1 MRAHGMVVPEGLT
14 PTSVLAGLGR
24 ALFLSSL
31 LLAAFLGF
39 KVWGTN
45 LITLDSQQRL
55 RTEIVV
61 SDRVEVAPEAQS
73 PVFDD
78 SAPTAEAE
86 TISTATPEVVQ
97 VAEVVETVSTPSS
110 VTPVLDNV
118 GVGLVKESAEAALL
132 EVGEPLGVLR
142 IPAIDVDLVVV
153 GGVGTEELKMGP
165 GHYPGTALPGGLG
178 NAAFAGHRTTY
189 GAPFLD
195 VDRLQAGDVIEFAR
209 GDDIWVYEVTGTQ
222 IVSPTDAHVLLTE
235 NPLESVLTL
244 TSCHPKRSTAQRII
258 ISAALRHDLSS
269 AVQPSA
275 RYLSPAGYDLSES
288 VLASPLEMISA
299 DLPDKRLT
307 ADFSVWSRLGDVVGA
322 DQVVGD
328 QIEKVA
334 AIPEETEVAAVLTAT
349 PAPQE
354 AVVEEPMSGLSGGAV
369 REVAPA
375 SVVVGTVAS
384 ADANWFVPEVTPRG
398 WFGVMMW
405 LAGLLLLVQ
414 AMAWVTRRI
423 GRWSVLLGL
432 PLGAYCLWGLFVSL
446 EPVLPSV

>member
-61 SDRVEVAPEAQS
+61 SDRVEVVSEAQS

-78 SAPTAEAE
+78 SAPTAEVE

-97 VAEVVETVSTPSS
+97 VAEEVQTVSTPTP
-110 VTPVLDNV
+110 VTPALDNV

-235 NPLESVLTL
+235 SPLESVLTL

-258 ISAALRHDLSS
+258 VSAALRHDLSS

-288 VLASPLEMISA
+288 VLASPLEMISV

-307 ADFSVWSRLGDVVGA
+307 ADFSIGSRLGDLMVA
-322 DQVVGD
+322 DQVVVD
-328 QIEKVA
+328 QIEEVA
-334 AIPEETEVAAVLTAT
+334 AIPEETEVAAVLAAT
-349 PAPQE
+349 PAPVE
-354 AVVEEPMSGLSGGAV
+354 TAVEEPMLGVAGGGV
-369 REVAPA
+369 REVAPVP
-375 SVVVGTVAS
+375 VVVGTVAS
-384 ADANWFVPEVTPRG
+384 TDANWFVPEVTPRG
-398 WFGVMMW
+398 WFGVTMW

-432 PLGAYCLWGLFVSL
+432 PVGAYCLWGLFVSL
-446 EPVLPSV
+446 EPVLPGV

>member
-55 RTEIVV
+55 RTEIAV
-61 SDRVEVAPEAQS
+61 SDRVEVVSEAQS

-78 SAPTAEAE
+78 SAPTAEVE

-97 VAEVVETVSTPSS
+97 VAEEVQTVSTPTP
-110 VTPVLDNV
+110 VTPAPDNV

-132 EVGEPLGVLR
+132 EVGAPLGVLR

-209 GDDIWVYEVTGTQ
+209 GGDIWVYEVTGTQ

-235 NPLESVLTL
+235 DPLESVLTL

-258 ISAALRHDLSS
+258 VSAALRHDLSS

-275 RYLSPAGYDLSES
+275 RYLSPAGYEMSES

-307 ADFSVWSRLGDVVGA
+307 ADFSVRSRLGDLMVA
-322 DQVVGD
+322 DQVVVD
-328 QIEKVA
+328 QIEEVA
-334 AIPEETEVAAVLTAT
+334 VNPEETEVAEVLAAT

-369 REVAPA
+369 GEVAPVP
-375 SVVVGTVAS
+375 VVVGTVAS

-398 WFGVMMW
+398 WLGVTMW

-414 AMAWVTRRI
+414 AMAWTTRRI

-432 PLGAYCLWGLFVSL
+432 PVGAYCLWGLFVSL

>member
-1 MRAHGMVVPEGLT
+1 MVVPEGLT

-61 SDRVEVAPEAQS
+61 SDRVEVVSEAQS

-78 SAPTAEAE
+78 SAPTAEVE

-97 VAEVVETVSTPSS
+97 VAEEVQTVSTPTP
-110 VTPVLDNV
+110 VTPALDNV

-235 NPLESVLTL
+235 SPLESVLTL

-258 ISAALRHDLSS
+258 VSAALRHDLSS

-288 VLASPLEMISA
+288 VLASPLEMISV

-307 ADFSVWSRLGDVVGA
+307 ADFSIGSRLGDLMVA
-322 DQVVGD
+322 DQVVVD
-328 QIEKVA
+328 QIEEVA
-334 AIPEETEVAAVLTAT
+334 AIPEETEVAAVLAAT
-349 PAPQE
+349 PAPVE
-354 AVVEEPMSGLSGGAV
+354 TAVEEPMLGVAGGGV
-369 REVAPA
+369 REVAPVP
-375 SVVVGTVAS
+375 VVVGTVAS
-384 ADANWFVPEVTPRG
+384 TDANWFVPEVTPRG
-398 WFGVMMW
+398 WFGVTMW

-432 PLGAYCLWGLFVSL
+432 PVGAYCLWGLFVSL
-446 EPVLPSV
+446 EPVLPGV

>member
-24 ALFLSSL
+24 ALFLSSM

-97 VAEVVETVSTPSS
+97 VAEEVQTVSTPSS
-110 VTPVLDNV
+110 VTPAPDNV
-118 GVGLVKESAEAALL
+118 GVGLAKESAEAALL

-209 GDDIWVYEVTGTQ
+209 GDDIWVYEVTETQ

-307 ADFSVWSRLGDVVGA
+307 ADFSVGSRLGDVVGA

-328 QIEKVA
+328 QIEEVA
-334 AIPEETEVAAVLTAT
+334 AIPEETEVTAVLTAT

-398 WFGVMMW
+398 WFGVTMW
-405 LAGLLLLVQ
+405 LTGLLLLVQ

-432 PLGAYCLWGLFVSL
+432 PVGAYCLWGLFVSL